1 LWHFVRLSCRGKVDN
16 VCVLQKVFQDTNG
29 GCLEEAVT
37 MQRSGL
43 LRIIDFVKMRKSFFG
58 AVRLSVGRDYPFS
71 AASVTTLLK
80 ASG

>member
-1 LWHFVRLSCRGKVDN
+1 
-16 VCVLQKVFQDTNG
+16 
-29 GCLEEAVT
+29 

-58 AVRLSVGRDYPFS
+58 AVRLSIGRDYPFS